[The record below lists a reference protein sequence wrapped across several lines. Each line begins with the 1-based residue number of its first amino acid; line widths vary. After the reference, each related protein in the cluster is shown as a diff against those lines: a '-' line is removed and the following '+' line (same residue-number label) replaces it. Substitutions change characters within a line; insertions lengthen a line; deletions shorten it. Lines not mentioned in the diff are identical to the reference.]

1 MAKLRLPNSR
11 SDFMMTGLDLF
22 IAGLDF
28 LMIEL
33 EIPYYRAN
41 FS

>member
-1 MAKLRLPNSR
+1 MVKLRLPNSR
-11 SDFMMTGLDLF
+11 SGFMMAWLDLF

-33 EIPYYRAN
+33 EIPYCRAN